1 MIYLSE
7 GVLASSEVR
16 AERGLDPKGTVD
28 LQPTTPNVNIAGGKN
43 EDKKEESQRTD
54 NRGGGTTKKGDVR
67 KTARR
72 AYEPKKKGN
81 QPAANAT
88 GDRK

>member
-1 MIYLSE
+1 MDYWF
-7 GVLASSEVR
+7 
-16 AERGLDPKGTVD
+16 DM
-28 LQPTTPNVNIAGGKN
+28 
-43 EDKKEESQRTD
+43 DKKEESQRTD